1 MKISRKGIEWIY
13 FNDNDVTKLM
23 NIEKLNEIQSNYSM
37 CLENLIKA
45 IKNGENDESVNELCL
60 KLDEIQCAETA
71 EYELKGYIH
80 GFEMCM
86 KMMQGE

>member
-1 MKISRKGIEWIY
+1 MKLSRKSIEWIY
-13 FNDNDVTKLM
+13 FHDDNVTKLM
-23 NIEKLNEIQSNYSM
+23 NIEKLNEIQSNYLM

-45 IKNGENDESVNELCL
+45 IKNGENEDSINKLCM
-60 KLDEIQCAETA
+60 KLDDIKCEEVA

-86 KMMQGE
+86 SMMQGE

>member
-1 MKISRKGIEWIY
+1 MKLSRKGIEWIY
-13 FNDNDVTKLM
+13 FRDDKVTELT
-23 NIEKLNEIQSNYSM
+23 NAEKLNEIQSDYSM

-45 IKNGENDESVNELCL
+45 IKNGENKESINKLCM
-60 KLDEIQCAETA
+60 KLDDIKCEELA
-71 EYELKGYIH
+71 EYELRGYIH